1 MQTSEVVG
9 MHTNKVLF
17 FLDFLTNQT
26 QGCEEQLA
34 DLYNRALDEND
45 NVQALKKLL
54 NECIFYGEIGSSLH
68 AEGVDILKEIYNAPN
83 QALNR
88 MPTVRQ
94 TYQRI
99 ENEVDLCSEMMK
111 SPLPFSTTISV
122 LKKKET
128 NAYMTALKT
137 IASTCVY
144 LMMLYNGVDSIK
156 NLTWDDRCGI
166 QEMIYAV
173 NTKYL
178 PGLRSTQRPH
188 FSWVIRKK
196 KLGGRALFGGEAFY
210 LSYENIQR
218 VDVLCSA
225 LHKEPIG
232 THAFLNI
239 DAYESNELDVPYC
252 WGLGNIVSATPD
264 NAISYLQQDI
274 ATGIRNPNWN
284 DVRRKVPTPFECIKQ
299 LAGGNRF
306 CISPDE
312 LVLIMNQWEM
322 GHEIDRRKQ
331 THNCLFC
338 GKHISGNKMVC
349 DSHFIS
355 EM

>member
-1 MQTSEVVG
+1 MG
-9 MHTNKVLF
+9 MRTNKVLF

-26 QGCEEQLA
+26 QGCEEILA

-45 NVQALKKLL
+45 EVQALRKVLDD
-54 NECIFYGEIGSSLH
+54 CFFYGEIGKSLRMD
-68 AEGVDILKEIYNAPN
+68 GLNIIQEIYNNPTK
-83 QALNR
+83 ALNH
-88 MPTVRQ
+88 MSAVRQ

-99 ENEVDLCSEMMK
+99 ENEMGLCSEMMK
-111 SPLPFSTTISV
+111 SPLPFSTTIPV
-122 LKKKET
+122 LKRKET
-128 NAYMTALKT
+128 NAYMTALKK

-144 LMMLYNGVDSIK
+144 LMLLYNGVDSVK
-156 NLTWDDRCGI
+156 NLTWDDRCGV
-166 QEMIYAV
+166 QEMIYSMNTRFLTGLC
-173 NTKYL
+173 NTK
-178 PGLRSTQRPH
+178 RPH

-210 LSYENIQR
+210 LSYENTRKVEI
-218 VDVLCSA
+218 LSGA

-239 DAYESNELDVPYC
+239 DAYETNELDVPYC

-264 NAISYLQQDI
+264 NAVTYLQHDI
-274 ATGIRNPNWN
+274 ATGTRNPSWN
-284 DVRRKVPTPFECIKQ
+284 DVKRNVPTPLECIKQ
-299 LAGGNRF
+299 LSDGNRF

-312 LVLIMNQWEM
+312 LVLIMNQWEI
-322 GHEIDRRKQ
+322 GHEIDKRKKM
-331 THNCLFC
+331 HNCLFC
-338 GKHISGNKMVC
+338 GRHISGVKMVC

>member
-1 MQTSEVVG
+1 

-166 QEMIYAV
+166 QEMIM
-173 NTKYL
+173 L
-178 PGLRSTQRPH
+178 LIQSTYQDCVAP
-188 FSWVIRKK
+188 K
-196 KLGGRALFGGEAFY
+196 GR
-210 LSYENIQR
+210 I
-218 VDVLCSA
+218 
-225 LHKEPIG
+225 
-232 THAFLNI
+232 
-239 DAYESNELDVPYC
+239 
-252 WGLGNIVSATPD
+252 
-264 NAISYLQQDI
+264 
-274 ATGIRNPNWN
+274 
-284 DVRRKVPTPFECIKQ
+284 
-299 LAGGNRF
+299 
-306 CISPDE
+306 
-312 LVLIMNQWEM
+312 LV
-322 GHEIDRRKQ
+322 G
-331 THNCLFC
+331 
-338 GKHISGNKMVC
+338 
-349 DSHFIS
+349 
-355 EM
+355 

>member
-68 AEGVDILKEIYNAPN
+68 AEGVDILKEVYNTPN

-88 MPTVRQ
+88 MLTVRQ

-144 LMMLYNGVDSIK
+144 LMMLYNGIDSIK
-156 NLTWDDRCGI
+156 NLTWDDRYGI

-178 PGLRSTQRPH
+178 PGLRNTQRPH

-299 LAGGNRF
+299 LVGGNRF
-306 CISPDE
+306 CICPDE

-322 GHEIDRRKQ
+322 GHEIDKRKK